1 MMTNIYNLLPRLTVN
16 EIFIRDLMAE
26 KSPCFALGYV
36 EEYQSIGG
44 FLVLRPDRAIPT
56 TSTQQGF
63 RFGHSVIG
71 TIENPVFHFVF
82 EFYGYATYHGLV
94 DLGNPLIKKVISTMI
109 EKEDYFFFAINPD
122 QTVTA
127 FRSQLDIPVLEAL
140 KINFERYGKTSESPE
155 YYEKLCCEFKK
166 KPDPPGRVFNWV
178 CRNNPSYL
186 DLTENRLELTPRQ

>member
-1 MMTNIYNLLPRLTVN
+1 MTTNIHNLLPRLTVN

-26 KSPCFALGYV
+26 KAPCFALGYV

-63 RFGHSVIG
+63 RFGNSVIG

-94 DLGNPLIKKVISTMI
+94 DLGNPLIKKVISTMV
-109 EKEDYFFFAINPD
+109 EKEEYFFFAINPD

-127 FRSQLDIPVLEAL
+127 FRSQLDPPVLDAL
-140 KINFERYGKTSESPE
+140 KTNFERYGKTSESPQC
-155 YYEKLCCEFKK
+155 YEKLCDEFKK
-166 KPDPPGRVFNWV
+166 KPDPSGRVFNWV
-178 CRNNPSYL
+178 CRNDPSYL
-186 DLTENRLELTPRQ
+186 DLTVNRLELTPKQ

>member
-1 MMTNIYNLLPRLTVN
+1 MTTNIHNLLPRLTVN
-16 EIFIRDLMAE
+16 EIFIRDLMSE

-56 TSTQQGF
+56 SSTQQGF

-71 TIENPVFHFVF
+71 TIENPVFHFIF

-109 EKEDYFFFAINPD
+109 EKGDYFFFAINPD

-127 FRSQLDIPVLEAL
+127 FRSQLDTSAL
-140 KINFERYGKTSESPE
+140 DELKTIFEQYGQTSESPE
-155 YYEKLCCEFKK
+155 YYEKMCSEFRK
-166 KPDPPGRVFNWV
+166 KPVPPGRVFNWV

-186 DLTENRLELTPRQ
+186 DLTENRLELSPRQ